1 MSWVSR
7 TEASAMLSCLSPG
20 ATSHSHALPQ
30 STTSHLQPA
39 STRCSHPVP
48 SWTLFS
54 PRLGCLRGPDHSH
67 FLTLTRLPLS
77 GHLLLCPLHSG
88 PEPRPVDLTGSLW
101 GPCEA
106 LSAHGR
112 QGLETQPRWRW
123 RRERSSLSPWAFGAC
138 SNPRG
143 QAQRPE
149 AIIPFYRCGNQ
160 GSKILGQVGGK
171 LTPSLS
177 VLASRL
183 RPCARIPIWTGG
195 GVTGTAPVCLPT

>member
-1 MSWVSR
+1 M
-7 TEASAMLSCLSPG
+7 EIGDP
-20 ATSHSHALPQ
+20 P
-30 STTSHLQPA
+30 
-39 STRCSHPVP
+39 
-48 SWTLFS
+48 
-54 PRLGCLRGPDHSH
+54 LRSH
-67 FLTLTRLPLS
+67 FLTLTLLPLS

-88 PEPRPVDLTGSLW
+88 PEPCPVDLTGSLW

-106 LSAHGR
+106 LSPHGR
-112 QGLETQPRWRW
+112 QGLETQPHWRW
-123 RRERSSLSPWAFGAC
+123 RRKRSSLSPWAFGAC

-195 GVTGTAPVCLPT
+195 GVTDTAPVCLLTQKEKWEPRPPSRPIPNQKRSNSFILHLISAGIVWAKQAWFQAARAASHSW